1 MMIEIEK
8 KKRITYEAP
17 SIMPSTKQALNK
29 NIFPFVQVPSLGKQL
44 SI

>member
-17 SIMPSTKQALNK
+17 STKQALNK
-29 NIFPFVQVPSLGKQL
+29 NTFPFVQVPSLGKQL